1 MIKTETYTKD
11 GRELIRRYSDSNK
24 YIRNDQTSGK
34 YTEAIDLVSSGYSY
48 TETDEEIP
56 DEPISAEEAIEIL
69 LGKAT

>member
-34 YTEAIDLVSSGYSY
+34 YTEAIDLVSSGYTY

-56 DEPISAEEAIEIL
+56 DEPISAEEALEIL
-69 LGKAT
+69 LGKAK